1 MGHLDQLRRALERE
15 RKAIE
20 AEHAEMQ
27 RQSLPARR
35 ALGFTLYPLTL
46 DTTELR
52 SRSRVNVVLRGDDLG
67 DTFEPGAPV
76 VLAPVG
82 KPDVGMAGRVEGADE
97 TAIELRVA
105 DIPEGPGPW
114 AVSRRLDH
122 AQLDEWNAALGRGES
137 LKGPLPA
144 LLLGAEAPYRPD
156 PLEHPAFAKLNPSQR
171 AAAELACGA
180 TEIGLVHGP
189 PGTGKTQALVALLKA
204 LRDLGE
210 RPWALA
216 ESNAAVDHLALRA
229 REAGLDLVRLGV
241 SARIGS
247 EVQPLTLEWRILNG
261 ARAEVIRSLMRQA
274 SRTTGPEGWELR
286 DAIRAEWAVAKR
298 EILDSCDGIAMTL
311 GTLSTRGK
319 SLVPPRTAV
328 LDEAS
333 QIMEPALWPLIGR
346 VKRLMLFGDP
356 LQLGPIAKSRDP
368 LLERSLL
375 SRLVDEGFKFPM
387 LDEQYRMNEELLSL
401 SAATYGGRVRSH
413 PSVAT
418 PTHSPAAEWIDTAGM
433 SYDEEADGLHSF
445 ANPGELDLL
454 RKRWA
459 ELEEEGVR
467 PEDVAIVTP
476 YRAQLQRIR
485 AAFPKIE
492 SGSINSFQGREKSVV
507 LVSFVRSNADQQLG
521 FVADPRRLNVTL
533 TRARDRFIAIGDTA
547 TLGVNPDYQ
556 RVIDQIAALGGYRS
570 GWEMAD

>member
-1 MGHLDQLRRALERE
+1 MGHLEQLRQSLERE

-20 AEHAEMQ
+20 AEHAEL
-27 RQSLPARR
+27 RSLPLQSRR
-35 ALGFTLYPLTL
+35 ALGFSLYPLSL

-76 VLAPVG
+76 LLAPLG
-82 KPDVGMAGRVEGADE
+82 KPDVGMAARVEGSDE

-105 DIPEGPGPW
+105 DVPEGPGPW
-114 AVSRRLDH
+114 CVSRRLDH
-122 AQLDEWNAALGRGES
+122 GQMDDWRAALERAER
-137 LKGPLPA
+137 LNGPLVG
-144 LLLGAEAPYRPD
+144 LLLGSEAPYRPD
-156 PLEHPAFAKLNPSQR
+156 PLEHPAFARLNGSQR
-171 AAAELACGA
+171 AAAELAFGA

-189 PGTGKTQALVALLKA
+189 PGTGKTHTLVAVLKA
-204 LRDLGE
+204 LREVGE

-229 REAGLDLVRLGV
+229 KEAGLDVVRLGV

-298 EILDSCDGIAMTL
+298 EILDSCDVIAMTL
-311 GTLSTRGK
+311 GTLATRGK
-319 SLVPPRTAV
+319 NLAAPRTAV
-328 LDEAS
+328 VDEAS
-333 QIMEPALWPLIGR
+333 QVMEPALWPLVGR
-346 VKRLMLFGDP
+346 VKRLLLFGDP
-356 LQLGPIAKSRDP
+356 LQLGPVVKSRDP

-375 SRLVDEGFKFPM
+375 ARLVEAGFKFPM
-387 LDEQYRMNEELLSL
+387 LEEQYRMNDELLTL
-401 SAATYGGRVRSH
+401 SATTYAGRLRSH

-418 PTHSPAAEWIDTAGM
+418 PARSPAAEWVDTAGM
-433 SYDEEADGLHSF
+433 SFDEEADGLQSF
-445 ANPGELDLL
+445 HNPGELGLL
-454 RKRWA
+454 RKVWA
-459 ELEEEGVR
+459 GLQAEGVQ
-467 PEDVAIVTP
+467 PHEVAIVTP

-485 AAFPKIE
+485 AAFPQIE
-492 SGSINSFQGREKSVV
+492 AGSINAFQGRERAVV
-507 LVSFVRSNADQQLG
+507 LASFVRSNPDQRLG
-521 FVADPRRLNVTL
+521 FVADPRRLNVTV

-547 TLGVNPDYQ
+547 TLGANPDYQ
-556 RVIDQIAALGGYRS
+556 RVIDTIAALGGYRS
-570 GWEMAD
+570 GWEMVD